1 MAQKSDE
8 VRSMKKVFTLMVFL
22 MTALCTFG
30 QVFTDDLHVT
40 SGAGRTTDYAQ
51 KEVELTKVSDDVYKF
66 TFRKLAPM
74 EYKTFGDF
82 VVEDV
87 TATVDAAGEMT
98 FSTASTEGTW
108 TNVTST
114 AAIGGVS
121 EGSKSSISAFTATL
135 SADKSKL
142 IVDLTFMTLGSDVNV
157 VFGKE
162 YTDPTAI
169 NTLTTA
175 DDNKYVAIYTLGGV
189 RMQNLQR
196 GINIVR
202 TASGKVKKVL
212 VK

>member
-1 MAQKSDE
+1 
-8 VRSMKKVFTLMVFL
+8 MKKVFTLMVFL

-114 AAIGGVS
+114 AAIGGVT

-142 IVDLTFMTLGSDVNV
+142 IVDLTFMTMGSDVNV

-162 YTDPTAI
+162 YTNPTAI

>member
-1 MAQKSDE
+1 
-8 VRSMKKVFTLMVFL
+8 MKKVFTLMVFL

-114 AAIGGVS
+114 AAIGGVT
-121 EGSKSSISAFTATL
+121 EGSKSLISAFTATL

-142 IVDLTFMTLGSDVNV
+142 IVDLTFMTMGSDVNV

-189 RMQNLQR
+189 RMQRLQR

-202 TASGKVKKVL
+202 TASGKVKKLL

>member
-1 MAQKSDE
+1 
-8 VRSMKKVFTLMVFL
+8 MKKVFTLMVFL

-51 KEVELTKVSDDVYKF
+51 KEVELTKVSDDVYKL

-87 TATVDAAGEMT
+87 TATVDAAGEMI

-114 AAIGGVS
+114 AAIGGVT
-121 EGSKSSISAFTATL
+121 EGSKSLISAFTATL

>member
-1 MAQKSDE
+1 
-8 VRSMKKVFTLMVFL
+8 MKKVFTLMVFL

-114 AAIGGVS
+114 AAIGGVT

>member
-1 MAQKSDE
+1 
-8 VRSMKKVFTLMVFL
+8 MKKVFTLMVFL

-40 SGAGRTTDYAQ
+40 SGAGRTTDYTQ

-114 AAIGGVS
+114 AAIGGVT

-135 SADKSKL
+135 SADKMKL
-142 IVDLTFMTLGSDVNV
+142 IVDLTFMTMGSDVNV

-189 RMQNLQR
+189 RIQNLQR

>member
-1 MAQKSDE
+1 
-8 VRSMKKVFTLMVFL
+8 MKKVFTLMVFL

-98 FSTASTEGTW
+98 FSTASTDGTW

-114 AAIGGVS
+114 AAIGGVT

>member
-1 MAQKSDE
+1 
-8 VRSMKKVFTLMVFL
+8 MKKVFTLMVFL

-40 SGAGRTTDYAQ
+40 SGAGRTTDYTQ

-114 AAIGGVS
+114 AAIGGVT

-142 IVDLTFMTLGSDVNV
+142 IVEFSFMTMGSDVNV

-175 DDNKYVAIYTLGGV
+175 DDNRYVEIYNLGGV
-189 RMQNLQR
+189 RMQRLQR

>member
-1 MAQKSDE
+1 
-8 VRSMKKVFTLMVFL
+8 MKKVFTLMVFL

-87 TATVDAAGEMT
+87 TATVDAAGAMT

-114 AAIGGVS
+114 AAIGGVT

-189 RMQNLQR
+189 RMQRLQR

>member
-1 MAQKSDE
+1 
-8 VRSMKKVFTLMVFL
+8 MKKVFTLMVFL

-114 AAIGGVS
+114 AAIGGVT
-121 EGSKSSISAFTATL
+121 EGSKSLISAFTATL

-142 IVDLTFMTLGSDVNV
+142 IVDLTFMTMGSDVDV
-157 VFGKE
+157 VFGKKI
-162 YTDPTAI
+162 DTAI
-169 NTLTTA
+169 NTVNAA
-175 DDNKYVAIYTLGGV
+175 DDNRYVEIYNLGGV
-189 RMQNLQR
+189 RMQRLQR

-212 VK
+212 MK

>member
-1 MAQKSDE
+1 
-8 VRSMKKVFTLMVFL
+8 MKKVFTLMVFL

-40 SGAGRTTDYAQ
+40 SGAGRTTDYTQ

-114 AAIGGVS
+114 AAIGGVT

-142 IVDLTFMTLGSDVNV
+142 IVDFTFMTLGSDVNV

-162 YTDPTAI
+162 YTDPTSI

-175 DDNKYVAIYTLGGV
+175 DDNKYVAIYSLGGV
-189 RMQNLQR
+189 RMQRLQR

>member
-1 MAQKSDE
+1 
-8 VRSMKKVFTLMVFL
+8 MKKVFTLMVFL

-40 SGAGRTTDYAQ
+40 SGAGRTTDYTQ

-87 TATVDAAGEMT
+87 TATVDAAGEIT

-114 AAIGGVS
+114 AAIGGVT
-121 EGSKSSISAFTATL
+121 EGSKSPISAFTATL
-135 SADKSKL
+135 SADKTKL
-142 IVDLTFMTLGSDVNV
+142 IVDLTFMTMGSDVNV

-162 YTDPTAI
+162 YTAPTAI

>member
-1 MAQKSDE
+1 
-8 VRSMKKVFTLMVFL
+8 MKKVFTLMVFL

-114 AAIGGVS
+114 AAIGGVT
-121 EGSKSSISAFTATL
+121 EGSKSLISAFTATL

-189 RMQNLQR
+189 RMQNMQR

-202 TASGKVKKVL
+202 TANGKVKKLL

>member
-1 MAQKSDE
+1 
-8 VRSMKKVFTLMVFL
+8 MKKVFTLMVFL

-74 EYKTFGDF
+74 AYKTFGDF

-114 AAIGGVS
+114 AAIGGVT
-121 EGSKSSISAFTATL
+121 EGSKSLISAFTATL

-142 IVDLTFMTLGSDVNV
+142 IVDLTFMTMGSDVDV
-157 VFGKE
+157 VFGKKI
-162 YTDPTAI
+162 DTAI
-169 NTLTTA
+169 NTVNAA
-175 DDNKYVAIYTLGGV
+175 DDNRYVEIYNLGGV
-189 RMQNLQR
+189 RMQRLQR

-202 TASGKVKKVL
+202 TASGKVKKLL

>member
-1 MAQKSDE
+1 
-8 VRSMKKVFTLMVFL
+8 MKKVFTLMVFL
-22 MTALCTFG
+22 MSALCTFG

-74 EYKTFGDF
+74 EYKIFGDF

-142 IVDLTFMTLGSDVNV
+142 IVDFTFMTMGSDVDV
-157 VFGKE
+157 VFGKKI
-162 YTDPTAI
+162 DTAI
-169 NTLTTA
+169 NTVNAA
-175 DDNKYVAIYTLGGV
+175 DDNRYVEIYNLGGV
-189 RMQNLQR
+189 RMQRLQR

-202 TASGKVKKVL
+202 TANGKVKKLL

>member
-1 MAQKSDE
+1 
-8 VRSMKKVFTLMVFL
+8 

-114 AAIGGVS
+114 AAIGGVT
-121 EGSKSSISAFTATL
+121 EGSKSLISAFTATL

-142 IVDLTFMTLGSDVNV
+142 IVDFTFMTLGSDVNV
-157 VFGKE
+157 VFGKKV
-162 YTDPTAI
+162 DTAI
-169 NTLTTA
+169 NTVNAA
-175 DDNKYVAIYTLGGV
+175 DDNRYVEIYNLGGV
-189 RMQNLQR
+189 RMQRLQR

>member
-1 MAQKSDE
+1 
-8 VRSMKKVFTLMVFL
+8 MKKVFTLMVFL

-114 AAIGGVS
+114 AAIGGVT

-142 IVDLTFMTLGSDVNV
+142 IVDLTFMTLGSDVKV

-189 RMQNLQR
+189 RMQRLQR

>member
-1 MAQKSDE
+1 
-8 VRSMKKVFTLMVFL
+8 MKKVFTLMVFL

-66 TFRKLAPM
+66 TFRKPAPM

-82 VVEDV
+82 VVDDV

-114 AAIGGVS
+114 AAIGGVT

-142 IVDLTFMTLGSDVNV
+142 IVEFSFMTMGSDVDV
-157 VFGKE
+157 VFGKKV
-162 YTDPTAI
+162 DTAI
-169 NTLTTA
+169 NTVNAA
-175 DDNKYVAIYTLGGV
+175 DDNRYVEIYNLGGV
-189 RMQNLQR
+189 RMQRLQR

>member
-1 MAQKSDE
+1 
-8 VRSMKKVFTLMVFL
+8 MKKVFTLMVFL

-74 EYKTFGDF
+74 AYKTFGDF

-114 AAIGGVS
+114 AAIGGVT
-121 EGSKSSISAFTATL
+121 EGSKSLISAFTATL

-142 IVDLTFMTLGSDVNV
+142 IVDLTFMTMGSDVNV

-189 RMQNLQR
+189 RMQRLQR

-202 TASGKVKKVL
+202 TANGKVKKLL

>member
-1 MAQKSDE
+1 
-8 VRSMKKVFTLMVFL
+8 MKKVFTLMVFL

-74 EYKTFGDF
+74 AYKTFGDF

-98 FSTASTEGTW
+98 FSTASTEAEGTW

-114 AAIGGVS
+114 AAIGGVT
-121 EGSKSSISAFTATL
+121 EGSKSLISAFTATL

-142 IVDLTFMTLGSDVNV
+142 IVDFTFMTMGSDVNV

-189 RMQNLQR
+189 RMQRLQR

>member
-1 MAQKSDE
+1 
-8 VRSMKKVFTLMVFL
+8 MKKVFTLMVFL

-114 AAIGGVS
+114 AAIGGVT

-135 SADKSKL
+135 SADKSKI
-142 IVDLTFMTLGSDVNV
+142 IVDLTFMTMGSDVNV

-202 TASGKVKKVL
+202 TANGKVKKLL

>member
-1 MAQKSDE
+1 
-8 VRSMKKVFTLMVFL
+8 MKKVFTLMVFL

-114 AAIGGVS
+114 AAIGGVT
-121 EGSKSSISAFTATL
+121 EGSKSLISAFTATL
-135 SADKSKL
+135 SANKSKL

-189 RMQNLQR
+189 RMQRLQR

>member
-1 MAQKSDE
+1 
-8 VRSMKKVFTLMVFL
+8 MKKVFTLMVFL

-30 QVFTDDLHVT
+30 QVFTDDLYVT

-121 EGSKSSISAFTATL
+121 EGSKSLISAFTATL

-142 IVDLTFMTLGSDVNV
+142 IVDLTFMTMGSDVDV
-157 VFGKE
+157 VFGKKI
-162 YTDPTAI
+162 DTAI
-169 NTLTTA
+169 NTVNAA
-175 DDNKYVAIYTLGGV
+175 DDNRYVEIYNLGGV
-189 RMQNLQR
+189 RMQRLQR

-202 TASGKVKKVL
+202 TANGKVKKVL

>member
-1 MAQKSDE
+1 
-8 VRSMKKVFTLMVFL
+8 MKKVFTLMVFL

-74 EYKTFGDF
+74 EYKIFGDF

-114 AAIGGVS
+114 AAIGGVT
-121 EGSKSSISAFTATL
+121 EGSKSLISAFTATL

-169 NTLTTA
+169 NTLITA

-189 RMQNLQR
+189 RMQRLQR

-202 TASGKVKKVL
+202 TANGKVKKLL

>member
-1 MAQKSDE
+1 
-8 VRSMKKVFTLMVFL
+8 MKKVFTLMVFL

-40 SGAGRTTDYAQ
+40 SGAGRTTDYTQ

-98 FSTASTEGTW
+98 FSTASTDGTW

-114 AAIGGVS
+114 AAIGGVT
-121 EGSKSSISAFTATL
+121 EGSKSLISAFTATL

-142 IVDLTFMTLGSDVNV
+142 IVDLTFMTMGSDVDV
-157 VFGKE
+157 VFGKKI
-162 YTDPTAI
+162 DTAI
-169 NTLTTA
+169 NTVNAA
-175 DDNKYVAIYTLGGV
+175 DDNRYVEIYNLGGV
-189 RMQNLQR
+189 RMQRLQR

-202 TASGKVKKVL
+202 TANGKVKKLL

>member
-1 MAQKSDE
+1 
-8 VRSMKKVFTLMVFL
+8 MKKVFTLMVFL

-74 EYKTFGDF
+74 AYKTFGDF

-114 AAIGGVS
+114 AAIGGVT
-121 EGSKSSISAFTATL
+121 EGSKSLISAFTATL

-142 IVDLTFMTLGSDVNV
+142 IVDLTFMTMGSDVDV
-157 VFGKE
+157 VFGKKI
-162 YTDPTAI
+162 DTAI
-169 NTLTTA
+169 NTVNAA
-175 DDNKYVAIYTLGGV
+175 DDNRYVEIYNLGGV
-189 RMQNLQR
+189 RMQRLQR

-202 TASGKVKKVL
+202 TANGKVKKLL

>member
-1 MAQKSDE
+1 
-8 VRSMKKVFTLMVFL
+8 MKKVFTLMVFL

-87 TATVDAAGEMT
+87 TAIVDAAGEMT

-114 AAIGGVS
+114 AAIGGVT

-142 IVDLTFMTLGSDVNV
+142 IVDLTFMTMGSDVNV

>member
-1 MAQKSDE
+1 
-8 VRSMKKVFTLMVFL
+8 MKKVFTLMVFL

-114 AAIGGVS
+114 AAIGGVT
-121 EGSKSSISAFTATL
+121 EGSKSSISKFTATL

-142 IVDLTFMTLGSDVNV
+142 IVEFTFMTLGSDVNV

>member
-1 MAQKSDE
+1 
-8 VRSMKKVFTLMVFL
+8 MKKVFTLMVFL

-114 AAIGGVS
+114 AAIGGVT
-121 EGSKSSISAFTATL
+121 EGSKSLISAFTATL

-142 IVDLTFMTLGSDVNV
+142 IVDFTFMTLGSDVNV

>member
-1 MAQKSDE
+1 
-8 VRSMKKVFTLMVFL
+8 MKKVFTLMVFL

-40 SGAGRTTDYAQ
+40 SGAGRTTDYTQ

-114 AAIGGVS
+114 AAIGGVT

-135 SADKSKL
+135 SADKTEL
-142 IVDLTFMTLGSDVNV
+142 IVDLTFMTMGSDVNV

>member
-1 MAQKSDE
+1 
-8 VRSMKKVFTLMVFL
+8 MKKVFTLMVFL

-74 EYKTFGDF
+74 EHKTFGDF

-114 AAIGGVS
+114 AAIGGVT

-142 IVDLTFMTLGSDVNV
+142 IVDLTFMTMGSDVNV

-202 TASGKVKKVL
+202 TANGKVKKLL

>member
-1 MAQKSDE
+1 
-8 VRSMKKVFTLMVFL
+8 MKKVFTLMVFL

-40 SGAGRTTDYAQ
+40 SGAGRTTDYTQ

-87 TATVDAAGEMT
+87 TATVDAAGAMT

-114 AAIGGVS
+114 AAIGGVT

-135 SADKSKL
+135 SADKTKL
-142 IVDLTFMTLGSDVNV
+142 IVDLTFMTMGSDVNV